1 MRLEGTSLKNQRKNG
16 EVESMSKTEI
26 TEFLY
31 PYEYLRIQKIRNAK
45 NGQMTVKI
53 QDSLP
58 LRREYRFFS
67 GRKGW
72 TTAV

>member
-1 MRLEGTSLKNQRKNG
+1 
-16 EVESMSKTEI
+16 MSKTEI